1 MRRDEYHRWLN
12 LYSSIEEHFQSDKLS
27 LRQLGQLC
35 VSNMDDEDLS
45 IYQTKRIFKQ
55 IEARS
60 ARSGHFNTLPKRPK
74 IDKFKH
80 RCGPKAQK
88 YR

>member
-1 MRRDEYHRWLN
+1 
-12 LYSSIEEHFQSDKLS
+12 
-27 LRQLGQLC
+27 
-35 VSNMDDEDLS
+35 MDDNS
-45 IYQTKRIFKQ
+45 HIYENKQ
-55 IEARS
+55 ELKKMEAQS
-60 ARSGHFNTLPKRPK
+60 ARSGRFNTLPKRLK

>member
-1 MRRDEYHRWLN
+1 MPSWEYEP
-12 LYSSIEEHFQSDKLS
+12 IFVIP
-27 LRQLGQLC
+27 LR
-35 VSNMDDEDLS
+35 
-45 IYQTKRIFKQ
+45 YQNEQPTNEIKQ
-55 IEARS
+55 NREIWEARA

-80 RCGPKAQK
+80 RCGPKVKK